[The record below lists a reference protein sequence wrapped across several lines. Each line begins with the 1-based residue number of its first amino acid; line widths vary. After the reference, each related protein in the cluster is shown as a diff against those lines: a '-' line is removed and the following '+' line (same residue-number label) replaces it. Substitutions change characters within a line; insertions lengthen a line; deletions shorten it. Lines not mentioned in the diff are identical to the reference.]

1 MKLRKTLLLTAAI
14 AIVIGFGAMTL
25 PESNENISDFGDDTP
40 VWELLEKL
48 GMNGAPRA
56 KSSAEAS
63 AENGAEFV
71 HKGYSKKNG
80 KKTAKLSKFYVCTTC
95 HNVVKEFE
103 DPSKISA
110 SDRLDYAMKTGIPY
124 LQASSFYGIVN
135 RNSFFNGDYRK
146 QFEKNPEIGKASGD
160 LREAIKFCNK
170 NFAQSRDLEAW
181 ELESILAYFWTLQ
194 FKVSDLKLSQTDKT
208 QIEKSLQ
215 SESAKAS
222 AISFIQSKYALAM
235 PATIL
240 KIPHFKAPDESA
252 YKDSRRLKEGKA
264 IFEQSCLHC
273 HLNKKYSFFSL
284 ENELLTFKAMEKA
297 TRTQNYIFSMYYLTR
312 EGLPPRMGH
321 KSAMPLFT
329 AEKLSP
335 EQLESLY
342 LYVSARAKKIY
353 KEQ

>member
-1 MKLRKTLLLTAAI
+1 MKKRSILLLMAAL
-14 AIVIGFGAMTL
+14 AIVIGFGAMSF
-25 PESNENISDFGDDTP
+25 PESSKNITDFGDETP
-40 VWELLEKL
+40 LWDVLEKL
-48 GMNGAPRA
+48 GMSGAPRA
-56 KSSAEAS
+56 KSIAESSAERGS
-63 AENGAEFV
+63 EFV
-71 HKGYSKKNG
+71 HKGYSSKNG
-80 KKTAKLSKFYVCTTC
+80 KKTTKLSKFYVCTTC

-110 SDRLDYAMKTGIPY
+110 ADRLDYAIKTGIPY

-146 QFEKNPEIGKASGD
+146 QFEKNPDISKASGD

-170 NFAQSRDLEAW
+170 NFAQSRDLEEW
-181 ELESILAYFWTLQ
+181 ELESILSYFWTLQ
-194 FKVSDLKLSQTDKT
+194 FKVLDLKLSTVDKE
-208 QIEKSLQ
+208 QIKKALQ
-215 SESAKAS
+215 SENAMAS

-240 KIPHFKAPDESA
+240 KIPHFKAPDENA
-252 YKDSRRLKEGKA
+252 YKDSKRLKDGKA
-264 IFEQSCLHC
+264 VFEQSCLHC

-297 TRTQNYIFSMYYLTR
+297 TRTENYIFSMYYLTR

-321 KSAMPLFT
+321 HSAMPLFT

-342 LYVSARAKKIY
+342 LYVSARAKKKY

>member
-1 MKLRKTLLLTAAI
+1 MKQRKTLLLLAAI
-14 AIVIGFGAMTL
+14 AIVIGFGAMSFR
-25 PESNENISDFGDDTP
+25 PIENNISEFGDDTP
-40 VWELLEKL
+40 LWEILEKL
-48 GMNGAPRA
+48 GMKDAPRPKTLA
-56 KSSAEAS
+56 NAS
-63 AENGAEFV
+63 IEKGKELV
-71 HKGYSKKNG
+71 HKGFSSKNG
-80 KKTAKLSKFYVCTTC
+80 KKTSRLSKFYVCTTC

-110 SDRLDYAMKTGIPY
+110 ADRLDYARKNGIPY
-124 LQASSFYGIVN
+124 LQASTFYGIVN

-146 QFEKNPEIGKASGD
+146 QFEKNPDISKASGD

-170 NFAQSRDLEAW
+170 NFAQSRDLEEW
-181 ELESILAYFWTLQ
+181 ELESILSYFWTLQ

-284 ENELLTFKAMEKA
+284 ENELLTFKTMEKA
-297 TRTQNYIFSMYYLTR
+297 TRSENYIFSMYYLTR

>member
-1 MKLRKTLLLTAAI
+1 MKLRKTLLLFAAN

-25 PESNENISDFGDDTP
+25 PESKENISDFGDDTP

-63 AENGAEFV
+63 ADKGSEFV

-110 SDRLDYAMKTGIPY
+110 ADRLDYAMKTGIPY
-124 LQASSFYGIVN
+124 LQASSFYGIAN
-135 RNSFFNGDYRK
+135 RNIFFNGDYRK
-146 QFEKNPEIGKASGD
+146 QFEKNPEIVKASGD

-194 FKVSDLKLSQTDKT
+194 FKVSDLKLSNIDKE
-208 QIEKSLQ
+208 QIKKALQ
-215 SESAKAS
+215 SENAKAS
-222 AISFIQSKYALAM
+222 AISFIQSKYAMAM
-235 PATIL
+235 PATFL
-240 KIPHFKAPDESA
+240 KIPRFSA
-252 YKDSRRLKEGKA
+252 LKDDLYKDSRRLKEGKT

-297 TRTQNYIFSMYYLTR
+297 TRSENYIFSMYYLTR

-342 LYVSARAKKIY
+342 LYVSARASKKI
-353 KEQ
+353 KD

>member
-1 MKLRKTLLLTAAI
+1 MKLKKTLLLTAAI

-25 PESNENISDFGDDTP
+25 PESKDNISDFGDDTP
-40 VWELLEKL
+40 LWELLEKL
-48 GMNGAPRA
+48 GMNGTPRA

-63 AENGAEFV
+63 ADNGSEFI

-80 KKTAKLSKFYVCTTC
+80 KKTAKLSKFYVCSTC

-110 SDRLDYAMKTGIPY
+110 ADRLDYAMKTGIPY

-146 QFEKNPEIGKASGD
+146 QFEKNPEIGKASVD

-194 FKVSDLKLSQTDKT
+194 FKVSDLKLSNIDKE
-208 QIEKSLQ
+208 QIKKALQ
-215 SESAKAS
+215 SENAKAS
-222 AISFIQSKYALAM
+222 AISFIQSKYVQAM
-235 PATIL
+235 PATFL
-240 KIPHFKAPDESA
+240 KIPRFSA
-252 YKDSRRLKEGKA
+252 LKDDLYKDSRRLKEGKT

-297 TRTQNYIFSMYYLTR
+297 TRSENYIFSMYYLTR

-329 AEKLSP
+329 SEKLSP

-342 LYVSARAKKIY
+342 LYVSARASKKI
-353 KEQ
+353 KD